1 VKVNVPDKS
10 MLVGEQKGALDGEP
24 EVGYIAE
31 MVTEPAKLSSF
42 GFDKAIVGKADALKL
57 ANNDETPEFPV
68 VRVEEGWSGS
78 HRLYDKTVMESIVS
92 QTNELEPVAHLGHI
106 PDEQVSTAFPP
117 PQTVWI
123 GALTKQEASQQKTR
137 LGEQVTVA
145 YFAGYNLPSADIRT
159 KSYIKNKVVRGISWW
174 GIADLV
180 PIPGKGVAVKT
191 LELKALDWARKLA
204 EGMPTSRVVA
214 MAREM
219 KESAKMEKELS
230 QVSPAEFKEA
240 NPNGYALLVSEVTAE
255 KDKTIG
261 EMEAKVEEGKKHKTL
276 LDQVMAVLGI
286 EDMEALA
293 SEVTKL
299 KEKVGEKAS
308 LMVKD
313 ALAKLLEEKV
323 PNEEKRAL
331 VTRLLPVGEM
341 ETRAADAKD
350 GAEVTKIVGEMLE
363 TAFDKDEHIQTL
375 ISEQAPPNIRRREEL
390 GSHDKNLDKNEYVT
404 RERVSLR

>member
-1 VKVNVPDKS
+1 VKVQFGDKTT
-10 MLVGEQKGALDGEP
+10 LVGEQKGALDGEP

-42 GFDKAIVGKADALKL
+42 GFDKAIVQKADALKL

-78 HRLYDKTVMESIVS
+78 HRLYGRDVMESIVR

-106 PDEQVSTAFPP
+106 PDDQVATAFPP

-123 GALTKQEASQQKTR
+123 GARTKTEPSEQKER

-145 YFAGYNLPSADIRT
+145 YFAGYNLPGADIRA
-159 KSYIKNKVVRGISWW
+159 KQYIKNKVVRGISWW
-174 GIADLV
+174 GLADLV
-180 PIPGKGVAVKT
+180 PIPGKGVAVKS
-191 LELKALDWARKLA
+191 LKLQALDWARKLA

-219 KESAKMEKELS
+219 KETDKMEKELS
-230 QVSPAEFKEA
+230 QVTPAEFKEA
-240 NPNGYALLVSEVTAE
+240 NPNGYALLVSDAKAE
-255 KDKTIG
+255 QDTIISEMKG
-261 EMEAKVEEGKKHKTL
+261 EVEEGKKHKTL
-276 LDQVMAVLGI
+276 LDQVMQVLGI
-286 EDMEALA
+286 EDTAALVD
-293 SEVTKL
+293 EVTNL
-299 KEKVGEKAS
+299 KSKVGEKAT

-331 VTRLLPVGEM
+331 VTRLLPVSEM
-341 ETRAADAKD
+341 ETRAADAPD
-350 GAEVTKIVGEMLE
+350 GETVAKIVGEMVE

-375 ISEQAPPNIRRREEL
+375 VSEQAPPTIRRREEL
-390 GSHDKNLDKNEYVT
+390 GGKGSLDKNEYVQ